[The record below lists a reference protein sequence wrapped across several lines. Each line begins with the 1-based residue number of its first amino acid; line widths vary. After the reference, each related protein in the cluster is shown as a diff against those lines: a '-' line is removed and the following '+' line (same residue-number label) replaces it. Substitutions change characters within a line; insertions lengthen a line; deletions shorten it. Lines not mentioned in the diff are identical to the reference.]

1 MYVKRH
7 AYVAVGALL
16 VIGAIVSGATSM
28 LGPPRVGYHAH
39 LFDLVITLV
48 LWNIFRHWWKK

>member
-28 LGPPRVGYHAH
+28 LPPLESAIM
-39 LFDLVITLV
+39 LTFSTS
-48 LWNIFRHWWKK
+48 